1 MNFSNIV
8 SIFYCKQQKIME
20 NKFTVEV
27 RLIADGIAV
36 TQIEVT
42 ESEYKLL
49 KELEEKLN
57 DDFYQEA
64 YSPNMYVNKK

>member
-1 MNFSNIV
+1 
-8 SIFYCKQQKIME
+8 ME

-42 ESEYKLL
+42 ESEYELL